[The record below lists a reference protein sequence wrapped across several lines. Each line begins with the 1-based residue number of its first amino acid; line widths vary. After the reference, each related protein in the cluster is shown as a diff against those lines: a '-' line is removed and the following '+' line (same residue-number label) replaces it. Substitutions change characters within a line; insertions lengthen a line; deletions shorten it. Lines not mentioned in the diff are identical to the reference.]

1 MRAGVVNGQRIAVRN
16 ELMSRHMPLLETIA
30 SMAFAHHAGQV
41 ELDDLRSDGVFGL
54 AAAVERF
61 DPTQRVK
68 FETFAYQ
75 RIHGAMVDG
84 VRSRDWVPRLER
96 SREKQGLVMI
106 RGMGSLDAPA
116 LESDRVTRS
125 VGELLADA
133 SADALTRQVL
143 DRESIRRLLVGLER
157 PKRAALLMYYEQ
169 GLTMDEIG
177 AALGLSES
185 RISQLIAAAKAEVAA
200 RLSAEVN

>member
-1 MRAGVVNGQRIAVRN
+1 
-16 ELMSRHMPLLETIA
+16 
-30 SMAFAHHAGQV
+30 
-41 ELDDLRSDGVFGL
+41 
-54 AAAVERF
+54 
-61 DPTQRVK
+61 
-68 FETFAYQ
+68 
-75 RIHGAMVDG
+75 
-84 VRSRDWVPRLER
+84 
-96 SREKQGLVMI
+96 
-106 RGMGSLDAPA
+106 
-116 LESDRVTRS
+116 
-125 VGELLADA
+125 
-133 SADALTRQVL
+133 VL